1 MEVGNL
7 SESCI
12 KEERER
18 ERERQ
23 KDGTLLMAQYSFN
36 ACLPPT

>member
-18 ERERQ
+18 ERETEGRHIV
-23 KDGTLLMAQYSFN
+23 DGSIFI
-36 ACLPPT
+36 

>member
-18 ERERQ
+18 ETEGRHIV
-23 KDGTLLMAQYSFN
+23 DGSIFI
-36 ACLPPT
+36 